1 MMRRRPPDGNR
12 NLARAAASGTNAT
25 DDSHPSFSS
34 PRESG
39 SPARQTRYW
48 RPGARIRVA
57 FAGVTEQ
64 VGLKC

>member
-25 DDSHPSFSS
+25 DDSYLSFSS

-39 SPARQTRYW
+39 VQGGRQGIGGW
-48 RPGARIRVA
+48 VPA
-57 FAGVTEQ
+57 FAS
-64 VGLKC
+64 LSRA